1 MRVDPITFR
10 VGAVMDETDIMDLT
24 HQKARKRPRPI
35 SSADESVH
43 ASLKRLPMRAAEC
56 RESSLMYAVRGEPV
70 PAASLKQNDHPVNS
84 SPNSV
89 MPAQVK
95 ANIPSAHLG
104 KESGIWVGTGLLL
117 LRAFTGAATW
127 PTGARSFSGSFVCSS
142 NARYCGAFCFIMN
155 HF

>member
-1 MRVDPITFR
+1 MRADPIAFR

-89 MPAQVK
+89 MPAQVR
-95 ANIPSAHLG
+95 ADGRSLCSPGERTRGLGRHRASSARFYRRSDVTARRAELFWRLCVFI
-104 KESGIWVGTGLLL
+104 ERALLWRGLL
-117 LRAFTGAATW
+117 
-127 PTGARSFSGSFVCSS
+127 
-142 NARYCGAFCFIMN
+142 RY
-155 HF
+155 